1 VFLFEIRDIRIYTMK
16 SSAGEKF
23 DFDKLHILHSPFSSG
38 FAYNKDLLYTDTESQ
53 PIHHVDS
60 ILSVFESIGTQ
71 FHVRVHIYGYMCVCP
86 SSRLTNQTNLEGSRW
101 YRSVHSQKSPVE
113 P

>member
-1 VFLFEIRDIRIYTMK
+1 VFLFEVRDIRIYTMK

-71 FHVRVHIYGYMCVCP
+71 FHVSEYIYMDIYVCM
-86 SSRLTNQTNLEGSRW
+86 SFISLNQPN
-101 YRSVHSQKSPVE
+101 
-113 P
+113 